1 MRCAMTYEDEREEF
15 RLWQSIR
22 KNQSPL
28 EQSFERLERIIENP
42 FTRGYDSAFRLM
54 AQCLIELKREVERK

>member
-1 MRCAMTYEDEREEF
+1 MTYEDELEEF
-15 RLWQSIR
+15 RIWRSVR

-28 EQSFERLERIIENP
+28 DESFERLQRIIENP

-54 AQCLIELKREVERK
+54 AQCLIELKREVEKR